1 MSVKNEKIAFVILI
15 GGKST
20 RFGSDKGIFEFLG
33 KPLIS
38 YQLDTL
44 YKFNREMFLVAHS
57 QEQIDVYKEKINFA
71 ENVSFI
77 TDDMELIEEEDL
89 RTPMI
94 GLYSA
99 FNKLSE
105 FDYDKAFTF
114 SCDSPLIKSE
124 VVDLLLRQAEGYD
137 CYIPKWENG
146 FLEPLFAIY
155 PVKEA
160 FEQAKESLL
169 SKTYKLTNLINKNWK
184 INYVPIE
191 YDIKPLDENLIS
203 FINVNGP
210 IDIEKLM
217 ELYQGR
223 N

>member
-1 MSVKNEKIAFVILI
+1 MSVKSQNIAFVILI

-38 YQLDTL
+38 YQLETL
-44 YKFNREMFLVAHS
+44 YKFNRDVFLVAHA
-57 QEQIDVYKEKINFA
+57 QEQINAYKEKINFP
-71 ENVSFI
+71 ESVSFV
-77 TDDMELIEEEDL
+77 TDNMELLEDKDL

-99 FNKLSE
+99 FKELDKLN
-105 FDYDKAFTF
+105 YDKAFAF
-114 SCDSPLIKSE
+114 SCDSPLIKSQ

-137 CYIPKWENG
+137 CYIPRWENG
-146 FLEPLFAIY
+146 FIEPLFAIY

-160 FEQAKESLL
+160 FEQARESLL
-169 SKTYKLTNLINKNWK
+169 NKTYKLINLVNENWK
-184 INYVPIE
+184 VNYVPIE
-191 YDIKPLDENLIS
+191 YDIKPLDENLIT
-203 FINVNGP
+203 FVNVNGP

-217 ELYQGR
+217 EIYQG
-223 N
+223 NK

>member
-1 MSVKNEKIAFVILI
+1 MSVKNQNIAFVILI

-33 KPLIS
+33 KPLLS

-44 YKFNREMFLVAHS
+44 YKFNRDMFLVAHS
-57 QEQIDVYKEKINFA
+57 QEQIDAYKEKINFG
-71 ENVSFI
+71 ENISFF
-77 TDDMELIEEEDL
+77 TDDIELIQEEDL
-89 RTPMI
+89 RTPLI
-94 GLYSA
+94 GLYTA
-99 FNKLSE
+99 FKKLRKL
-105 FDYDKAFTF
+105 DYDKAFMF
-114 SCDSPLIKSE
+114 SCDSPLIKFE

-137 CYIPKWENG
+137 CYIPRWENG

-160 FEQAKESLL
+160 FEQARDSLL
-169 SKTYKLTNLINKNWK
+169 NKTYKLTNLINENWK
-184 INYVPIE
+184 VNYVPIE
-191 YDIKPLDENLIS
+191 YDIKPLDDNLIT

-217 ELYQGR
+217 EIYQGTK
-223 N
+223 

>member
-1 MSVKNEKIAFVILI
+1 MSIKSQNIAFVILI

-33 KPLIS
+33 KPLLS
-38 YQLDTL
+38 YQLETL
-44 YKFNREMFLVAHS
+44 AQFNRDIFIVAHA
-57 QEQIDVYKEKINFA
+57 QEQIDAYKEKIDFA
-71 ENVSFI
+71 ENISFI
-77 TDDMELIEEEDL
+77 TDNMEIIEDEDL

-99 FNKLSE
+99 FKELSKLNFE
-105 FDYDKAFTF
+105 KVFAF

-124 VVDLLLRQAEGYD
+124 VVELLLRQAEGYD
-137 CYIPKWENG
+137 CYIPRWENG
-146 FLEPLFAIY
+146 FIEPLFAIY

-160 FEQAKESLL
+160 FEQARESLL
-169 SKTYKLTNLINKNWK
+169 NKTYKLTNLVNENWK
-184 INYVPIE
+184 VNYVPIE
-191 YDIKPLDENLIS
+191 YDIKPLDENLIT

-217 ELYQGR
+217 EIYQGKK
-223 N
+223 

>member
-1 MSVKNEKIAFVILI
+1 MSVKSQNIAFVILI

-38 YQLDTL
+38 YQLETL
-44 YKFNREMFLVAHS
+44 YKFNRDVFLVAHA
-57 QEQIDVYKEKINFA
+57 QEQINAYKEKINFP
-71 ENVSFI
+71 ESVSFV
-77 TDDMELIEEEDL
+77 TDNMELLEDKDL

-99 FNKLSE
+99 FKELNKLNYE
-105 FDYDKAFTF
+105 KAFAF
-114 SCDSPLIKSE
+114 SCDSPLIKSQ

-137 CYIPKWENG
+137 CYIPRWENG
-146 FLEPLFAIY
+146 FIEPLFAIY

-160 FEQAKESLL
+160 FEQARESLL
-169 SKTYKLTNLINKNWK
+169 NKTYKLINLVNENWK
-184 INYVPIE
+184 VNYVPIE
-191 YDIKPLDENLIS
+191 YDIKPLDENLIT
-203 FINVNGP
+203 FVNVNGP

-217 ELYQGR
+217 EIYQG
-223 N
+223 NK

>member
-1 MSVKNEKIAFVILI
+1 MSIKSQNIAFIILI

-33 KPLIS
+33 KPLLS
-38 YQLDTL
+38 YQLETL
-44 YKFNREMFLVAHS
+44 AQFNRDIFIVAHS
-57 QEQIDVYKEKINFA
+57 QEQIKAYKEKIDFS
-71 ENVSFI
+71 EGISFL
-77 TDDMELIEEEDL
+77 TDNMELLEDKEL
-89 RTPMI
+89 RTPLV

-99 FNKLSE
+99 FKELNKL
-105 FDYDKAFTF
+105 DYDKAFTF

-124 VVDLLLRQAEGYD
+124 VVELLLRQAEGYD

-160 FEQAKESLL
+160 FNQARDSLL
-169 SKTYKLTNLINKNWK
+169 NKTYKLTNLVNENWK
-184 INYVPIE
+184 VNYIPIE
-191 YDIKPLDENLIS
+191 FDIKPLDENLIS

-217 ELYQGR
+217 EIYQGIK
-223 N
+223 

>member
-1 MSVKNEKIAFVILI
+1 MSVKSQNIAFVILI

-38 YQLDTL
+38 YQLETL
-44 YKFNREMFLVAHS
+44 YKFNRDVFLVAHS
-57 QEQIDVYKEKINFA
+57 QEQINAYKEKINFP
-71 ENVSFI
+71 ESVSFV
-77 TDDMELIEEEDL
+77 TDNMELLEDKDL

-99 FNKLSE
+99 FKELNKLNYE
-105 FDYDKAFTF
+105 KAFAF
-114 SCDSPLIKSE
+114 SCDSPLIKSQ

-137 CYIPKWENG
+137 CYIPRWENG
-146 FLEPLFAIY
+146 FIEPLFAIY

-160 FEQAKESLL
+160 FEQARESLL
-169 SKTYKLTNLINKNWK
+169 NKTYKLINLVNENWK
-184 INYVPIE
+184 VNYVPIE
-191 YDIKPLDENLIS
+191 YDIKPLDENLIT

-217 ELYQGR
+217 EIYQGKK
-223 N
+223 

>member
-1 MSVKNEKIAFVILI
+1 MSVRNQNIAFVILI

-20 RFGSDKGIFEFLG
+20 RFGSDKGIFDFLG

-38 YQLDTL
+38 YQLETL
-44 YKFNREMFLVAHS
+44 YKFERDIFLVAHA
-57 QEQIDVYKEKINFA
+57 QEQIDEYKERINFT
-71 ENVSFI
+71 ENISFI
-77 TDDMELIEEEDL
+77 SDNMELLEDKDL

-99 FNKLSE
+99 FKELSKH
-105 FDYDKAFTF
+105 DYEKAFTF
-114 SCDSPLIKSE
+114 SCDSPLIKFE
-124 VVDLLLRQAEGYD
+124 IVDLMLRQAEGYD
-137 CYIPKWENG
+137 CYIPRWENG

-160 FEQAKESLL
+160 FEQAKESLINE
-169 SKTYKLTNLINKNWK
+169 TYKLTNLVNDNWK
-184 INYVPIE
+184 VNYIPIE
-191 YDIKPLDENLIS
+191 YEIKPLDENLIT

-217 ELYQGR
+217 EIYQGSK
-223 N
+223 

>member
-1 MSVKNEKIAFVILI
+1 MSIKSQNIAFVILI

-38 YQLDTL
+38 YQLETL
-44 YKFNREMFLVAHS
+44 TKFNRDIFLVAHD
-57 QEQIDVYKEKINFA
+57 QEQVDIYKEKINFA
-71 ENVSFI
+71 KNVSFI
-77 TDDMELIEEEDL
+77 KDNMELIEDKDL
-89 RTPMI
+89 HTPMI
-94 GLYSA
+94 GFYSA
-99 FNKLSE
+99 FKELSKL
-105 FDYDKAFTF
+105 DYEKVFIF

-124 VVDLLLRQAEGYD
+124 VVELLLRQAEGYD
-137 CYIPKWENG
+137 CYIPRWENG

-160 FEQAKESLL
+160 LKQAKESLL
-169 SKTYKLTNLINKNWK
+169 NKTYKLTTLVNENWMV
-184 INYVPIE
+184 NYVSIE
-191 YDIKPLDENLIS
+191 YDIKPLDENLIT

-217 ELYQGR
+217 DIYQGSK
-223 N
+223 

>member
-1 MSVKNEKIAFVILI
+1 MSVKNQNIAFVILI

-20 RFGSDKGIFEFLG
+20 RFGSDKGSFEFLG

-44 YKFNREMFLVAHS
+44 YKFNRDMFLVAHA
-57 QEQIDVYKEKINFA
+57 QEQIDAYKEKINFA
-71 ENVSFI
+71 NNVSFI
-77 TDDMELIEEEDL
+77 TDDMELVDDEDL

-99 FNKLSE
+99 FKKLSE
-105 FDYDKAFTF
+105 LDYTKAFTL

-124 VVDLLLRQAEGYD
+124 VVELLLRQAEGYD
-137 CYIPKWENG
+137 CYIPRWENG

-160 FEQAKESLL
+160 FEQAKESLKN
-169 SKTYKLTNLINKNWK
+169 KTYKLTNLINENWK
-184 INYVPIE
+184 VNYVPIE
-191 YDIKPLDENLIS
+191 YDIQPLDENLIT

-210 IDIEKLM
+210 IDIQKLM
-217 ELYQGR
+217 EIYKDSK
-223 N
+223 

>member
-1 MSVKNEKIAFVILI
+1 MSVKNQNIAFVILI

-20 RFGSDKGIFEFLG
+20 RFGSDKGIYEFLG

-44 YKFNREMFLVAHS
+44 YKFNRDIFLVAHD
-57 QEQIDVYKEKINFA
+57 QEQINAYKEKINFA

-77 TDDMELIEEEDL
+77 TDDMEFIDKEDL
-89 RTPMI
+89 RTPLI
-94 GLYSA
+94 GLYTA
-99 FNKLSE
+99 FKRLSTL
-105 FDYDKAFTF
+105 DYEKAFTF

-124 VVDLLLRQAEGYD
+124 VVDLLLKQAEGYD

-155 PVKEA
+155 PVKAA
-160 FEQAKESLL
+160 FEQAKDSLL
-169 SKTYKLTNLINKNWK
+169 NKTYKLTNLLNENWK
-184 INYVPIE
+184 VNYVPIE
-191 YDIKPLDENLIS
+191 YEIQPLDKNLIT

-210 IDIEKLM
+210 IDIDKLM
-217 ELYQGR
+217 EIYQGR
-223 N
+223 K

>member
-1 MSVKNEKIAFVILI
+1 MSIKSQNIAFVILI
-15 GGKST
+15 GGKSS

-38 YQLDTL
+38 YQLETL
-44 YKFNREMFLVAHS
+44 TQFNRDVFLVAHS
-57 QEQIDVYKEKINFA
+57 QEQINVYKDKINFP
-71 ENVSFI
+71 ESVSFI
-77 TDDMELIEEEDL
+77 TDNMELLEDKDL

-99 FNKLSE
+99 FKELDKLN
-105 FDYDKAFTF
+105 YDKAFAF
-114 SCDSPLIKSE
+114 SCDSPLVKSE

-137 CYIPKWENG
+137 CYIPRWENG
-146 FLEPLFAIY
+146 FIEPLFAIY

-160 FEQAKESLL
+160 FEQARESLL
-169 SKTYKLTNLINKNWK
+169 NKTYKLTNLVNENWK
-184 INYVPIE
+184 VNYVPIE
-191 YDIKPLDENLIS
+191 YDIKPLDENLIT

-217 ELYQGR
+217 EIYQGSK
-223 N
+223 